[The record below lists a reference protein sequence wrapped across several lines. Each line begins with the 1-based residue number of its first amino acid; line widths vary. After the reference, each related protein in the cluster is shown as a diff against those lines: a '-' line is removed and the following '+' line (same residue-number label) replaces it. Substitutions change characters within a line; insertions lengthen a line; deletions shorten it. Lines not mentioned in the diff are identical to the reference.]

1 MTTTPYVDPQT
12 IHNPST
18 GASPPAAWGDA
29 VRDALEFLARPPGCR
44 MATDAAQ
51 TTTSGA
57 WFNVSWNAA
66 TDLRDTDGY
75 HTGTGDTIVVPAGLG
90 GLYHLSGSL
99 SWEADAVGVRIVR
112 YSING
117 AGDYRLAAGFVAGDT
132 YATRLS
138 FAEDIELDAAD
149 VLRISGFQ
157 NTGGTLDL
165 LADCKVSLR
174 MVAVS

>member
-1 MTTTPYVDPQT
+1 MTTTPYLDPQT

-18 GASPPAAWGDA
+18 GASPPAAWGDT
-29 VRDALEFLARPPGCR
+29 VRDDLETLARPPGCR
-44 MATDAAQ
+44 MATTAAQ

-57 WFNVSWNAA
+57 WFNVSWNAGV
-66 TDLRDTDGY
+66 DLRDTDGF
-75 HTGTGDTIVVPAGLG
+75 HTGTGDTIVVPTGLG
-90 GLYHLSGSL
+90 GIYHLSGSL
-99 SWEADAVGVRIVR
+99 VWEADAVGVRMAR

-117 AGDYRLAAGFVAGDT
+117 AGDYRLAAVASAGDT

-149 VLRISGFQ
+149 VLRIGAFQ
-157 NTGGTLDL
+157 DTGGGRDL